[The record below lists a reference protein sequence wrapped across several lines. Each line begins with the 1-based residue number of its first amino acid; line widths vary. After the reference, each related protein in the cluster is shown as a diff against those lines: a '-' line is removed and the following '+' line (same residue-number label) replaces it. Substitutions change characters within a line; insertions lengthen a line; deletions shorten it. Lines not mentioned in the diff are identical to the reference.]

1 MFLQLLVIALLNC
14 ATSGPC
20 DPYVPCGPCVPCDR
34 CAPYVPCV
42 PCDPA
47 GFSKTRQN
55 FYLVA
60 VLKKVKSSKN
70 EVLKTRVCDLSFIRL
85 SIS

>member
-20 DPYVPCGPCVPCDR
+20 DP

-42 PCDPA
+42 PCDPCAPCVPCDPA
-47 GFSKTRQN
+47 GFSRTRQN